1 MTPVTMP
8 AAAAASSAHRR
19 ARALA
24 TVIADTMREA
34 VRGRWLWMSALGA
47 LCVAG
52 IALFARSLAL
62 SEEHA
67 LALGIAAPLARLLAV
82 VIVALS
88 AIVSVSREQSDRT
101 LLIALAAPMSR
112 TAWVAGKALGL
123 MVLALGTALIL
134 TAPVLAFGPPPLEL
148 LAWTASLALELAV
161 IAAVS
166 LAIALVL
173 AQVPPAVCAVL
184 AFYVLARDLH
194 VVQLLAQRAQDFSE
208 LGPAAP
214 VVQAVCL
221 LFPRLDLFAR
231 TEWLIGAPPTGTALA
246 VVALQAGVYAL
257 LALTVATLDLRRA
270 QFA

>member
-1 MTPVTMP
+1 MRPDASRAATP
-8 AAAAASSAHRR
+8 
-19 ARALA
+19 ARQLARSLA
-24 TVIADTMREA
+24 TVVVDTLREA

-67 LALGIAAPLARLLAV
+67 LALSIAAPLARLLAV

-88 AIVSVSREQSDRT
+88 AIVSVSREQADRT

-112 TAWVAGKALGL
+112 TVWVAGKALGL
-123 MVLALGTALIL
+123 MVLALGTAFIL
-134 TAPVLAFGPPPLEL
+134 TAPVLAFGPQPLVL

-166 LAIALVL
+166 LAIAIVL
-173 AQVPPAVCAVL
+173 TQVPPAVCAVL

-194 VVQLLAQRAQDFSE
+194 VVQLLAQRARDFSE

-214 VVQAVCL
+214 VVQAISM

-231 TEWLIGAPPTGTALA
+231 TEWLLGTPPTGAALA
-246 VVALQAGVYAL
+246 VVAVQAAVYAL